1 MNISLY
7 DVLILLYYKKK
18 RELKEGREPVR
29 QVVTPRAELSCISKT
44 NIGIQWSEQDKMLM
58 KNLKLRVFS
67 ILKVILI
74 GKLKSGTSVCTLL
87 QSCRIRSQFDVVR
100 SINQID

>member
-1 MNISLY
+1 
-7 DVLILLYYKKK
+7 
-18 RELKEGREPVR
+18 
-29 QVVTPRAELSCISKT
+29 
-44 NIGIQWSEQDKMLM
+44 MLM

-87 QSCRIRSQFDVVR
+87 QSCRIRFQFDVVR
-100 SINQID
+100 SIDQID